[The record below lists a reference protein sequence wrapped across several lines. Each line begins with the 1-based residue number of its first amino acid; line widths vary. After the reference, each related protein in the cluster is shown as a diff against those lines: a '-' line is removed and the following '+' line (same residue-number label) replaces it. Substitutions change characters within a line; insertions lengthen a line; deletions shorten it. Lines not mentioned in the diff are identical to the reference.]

1 MSFVQTRS
9 QGVAEDTHLNVQKAS
24 GDGACATVNERP
36 FEWSLQEGVLV
47 ISFTLRRLVDDAI
60 LDSTFQQLNAL
71 LNTTGRSLMLLDF
84 SAVRLLGTTALGRLI
99 TLEQQLK
106 SRRGQLQ
113 LCGLCV
119 EIRPIFQITRLDQY
133 FRIHSSVDEGL
144 RDF

>member
-1 MSFVQTRS
+1 LNS
-9 QGVAEDTHLNVQKAS
+9 QKSSADSAPTTNS
-24 GDGACATVNERP
+24 ERP

-47 ISFTLRRLVDDAI
+47 ISFTLRRLVDDDI

-71 LNTTGRSLMLLDF
+71 LNATGRSLMLLDF

-99 TLEQQLK
+99 TMEKLLK
-106 SRRGQLQ
+106 SRRGQFQ
-113 LCGLCV
+113 LCGLGS

-133 FRIHSSVDEGL
+133 FRIHSSVEEGL